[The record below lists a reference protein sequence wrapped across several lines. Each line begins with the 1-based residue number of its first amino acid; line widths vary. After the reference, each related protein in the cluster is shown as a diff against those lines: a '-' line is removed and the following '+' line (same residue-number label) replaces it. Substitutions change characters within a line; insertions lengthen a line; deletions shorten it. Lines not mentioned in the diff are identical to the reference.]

1 MVDWLYDLTDT
12 SAREGNQQSKVD
24 TFTRNMIEERRKAR
38 QQGGIERPC
47 LVDFMLGISEKHS
60 EFTDDDIVQEANTF
74 MLAGQDSVG
83 ASVAFTLALLAR
95 HKDIQAKC
103 CQELNGIFRRNENRL
118 PTMDDLGQM
127 KYLEQCIKESLR
139 LYPSVPLLA
148 RKIGEEVKVG
158 DLVLPSGSLV
168 LFSVYAT
175 HHLAHVYPD
184 PERFDPERFS
194 PENCRNRN
202 PYAFLGFSAGPRIC
216 LGYRY
221 ALIEMKTILSRI
233 LRSFVLETVPGREQ
247 IKPGFRITLRAQ
259 GGLWMRFIRREETL
273 DDNCSSNS
281 VGVVQ

>member
-1 MVDWLYDLTDT
+1 
-12 SAREGNQQSKVD
+12 
-24 TFTRNMIEERRKAR
+24 
-38 QQGGIERPC
+38 
-47 LVDFMLGISEKHS
+47 
-60 EFTDDDIVQEANTF
+60 

-95 HKDIQAKC
+95 HKDIQEKC
-103 CQELNGIFRRNENRL
+103 CQEINEIFQGNEERA
-118 PTMDDLGQM
+118 PTMDHLGQM

-139 LYPSVPLLA
+139 LYPSVPLMA

-158 DLVLPSGSLV
+158 DHVLPSGSLV

-175 HHLAHVYPD
+175 HHLSHIYPD

-194 PENCRNRN
+194 AENSKKRN

-233 LRSFVLETVPGREQ
+233 LRSFALDTVPGREQ

-259 GGLWMRFIRREETL
+259 GGLWMRFIKREKKAGE
-273 DDNCSSNS
+273 DFKSSIS
-281 VGVVQ
+281 GAAAVQ